1 MPKEKYLFIFPF
13 RRT

>member
-1 MPKEKYLFIFPF
+1 MPKEIYLFIFPF